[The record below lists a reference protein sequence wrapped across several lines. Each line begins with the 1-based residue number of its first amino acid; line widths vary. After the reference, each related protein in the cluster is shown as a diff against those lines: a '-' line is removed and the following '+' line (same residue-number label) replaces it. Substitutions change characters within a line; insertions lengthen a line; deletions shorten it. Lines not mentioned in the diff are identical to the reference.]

1 MPGILLSKKR
11 SSLKHSLHATPLPQ
25 KGEGGSRSEDSDIKS
40 FQLWEPRGLPR
51 EYASAGAGGEQPEP
65 ARRRQHGRH
74 GPAGSFCRPCSKPG
88 HESFRPIYRTTSLWE
103 VGKPLRKQSLKKR
116 DQGNNEVEM
125 PWNSIKFAWLGT
137 FTTNHWIVCLKW
149 ESTIMCNYISIPLF

>member
-65 ARRRQHGRH
+65 ARRRQHGT
-74 GPAGSFCRPCSKPG
+74 GPRAPSAAPAP
-88 HESFRPIYRTTSLWE
+88 SLVMSHSAQFTE
-103 VGKPLRKQSLKKR
+103 QLPSEKSANHSENSL
-116 DQGNNEVEM
+116 
-125 PWNSIKFAWLGT
+125 
-137 FTTNHWIVCLKW
+137 
-149 ESTIMCNYISIPLF
+149 